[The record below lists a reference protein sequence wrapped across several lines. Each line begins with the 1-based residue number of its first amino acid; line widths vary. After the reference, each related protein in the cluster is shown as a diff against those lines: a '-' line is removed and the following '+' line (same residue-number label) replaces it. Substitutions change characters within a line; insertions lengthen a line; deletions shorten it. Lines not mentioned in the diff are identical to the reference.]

1 MQSIFGIPTD
11 KFFPIFLEF
20 VFVLIGLQF
29 FYTAYRAAKAEDSE
43 KQITTVIFWIILGV
57 LFALGKIIPA
67 MISGILV
74 VAIGI
79 IALMN
84 GIVVKGAIK
93 SDEKLEVE
101 GSNKLGNKIF
111 IPVMLMAVLAIVVAK
126 LIPDASSSALGITA
140 IVAIIVVMIMTK
152 SSFTDMMK
160 QSDRMVQQ
168 VGSVAILPQLL
179 AALGAIFAAAGVGD
193 VIASIIG
200 NMIPTVNPW
209 TGSIAYVLGMAI
221 FTAIMGNA
229 YAAFTVITAGI
240 GVPFVI
246 SQGADPAIAAAL
258 AMTAGYCGT
267 LLTPMAGNFNV
278 LPVGLLEMKDRNGV
292 IKEQALFSIVMIIA
306 HILLMRYWAF

>member
-11 KFFPIFLEF
+11 KFFPMFLEF

-29 FYTAYRAAKAEDSE
+29 LYTAYRVAKAEDND
-43 KQITTVIFWIILGV
+43 KKITTAIFWIILGV
-57 LFALGKIIPA
+57 LFALGKIIPP

-93 SDEKLEVE
+93 SDENLEVE

-111 IPVMLMAVLAIVVAK
+111 IPVMLMAVLAIVIAK

-140 IVAIIVVMIMTK
+140 IIAIIVVMIMTK
-152 SSFTDMMK
+152 SSFGDMMK

-168 VGSVAILPQLL
+168 VGAVAILPQLL
-179 AALGAIFAAAGVGD
+179 AALGAIFAAAGVGE

-209 TGSIAYVLGMAI
+209 TGSIAYVLGMAV

-246 SQGADPAIAAAL
+246 AQGADPAIAAAL

-267 LLTPMAGNFNV
+267 LMTPMAGNFNV

-292 IKEQALFSIVMIIA
+292 IKEQAPFSILMIIA
-306 HILLMRYWAF
+306 HILLMRFWAF

>member
-11 KFFPIFLEF
+11 KFFPMFLEF

-29 FYTAYRAAKAEDSE
+29 LYTAYRVAKAEDND
-43 KQITTVIFWIILGV
+43 KKITTVIFWIILGV
-57 LFALGKIIPA
+57 LFALGKIIPP

-93 SDEKLEVE
+93 SDENLEVE

-111 IPVMLMAVLAIVVAK
+111 IPVMLMAVLAIVIAK

-140 IVAIIVVMIMTK
+140 IIAIIVVMIMTK
-152 SSFTDMMK
+152 SSFGDMMK

-168 VGSVAILPQLL
+168 VGAVAILPQLL
-179 AALGAIFAAAGVGD
+179 AALGAIFAAAGVGE

-209 TGSIAYVLGMAI
+209 TGSIAYVLGMAV

-246 SQGADPAIAAAL
+246 AQGADPAIAAAI

-292 IKEQALFSIVMIIA
+292 IKEQTLFSIIMIIA
-306 HILLMRYWAF
+306 HILLMRFWAF

>member
-11 KFFPIFLEF
+11 KFFPMFLEF

-29 FYTAYRAAKAEDSE
+29 LYTAYRVAKAEDND
-43 KQITTVIFWIILGV
+43 KKITTVIFWIILGV
-57 LFALGKIIPA
+57 LFALGKIIPP

-93 SDEKLEVE
+93 SDENLEVE

-111 IPVMLMAVLAIVVAK
+111 IPVMLMAVLAIVIAK

-140 IVAIIVVMIMTK
+140 IIAIIVVMIMTK
-152 SSFTDMMK
+152 SSFGDMMK

-168 VGSVAILPQLL
+168 VGAVAILPQLL
-179 AALGAIFAAAGVGD
+179 AALGAIFAAAGVGE

-209 TGSIAYVLGMAI
+209 TGSIAYVLGMVI

-246 SQGADPAIAAAL
+246 AQGADPAIAAAI

-292 IKEQALFSIVMIIA
+292 IKEQTLFSIIMIIA
-306 HILLMRYWAF
+306 HILLMRFWAF

>member
-11 KFFPIFLEF
+11 KFFPMFLEF

-29 FYTAYRAAKAEDSE
+29 LYTAYRVAKAEDND
-43 KQITTVIFWIILGV
+43 KKITTVIFWIILGV
-57 LFALGKIIPA
+57 LFALGKIIPP

-93 SDEKLEVE
+93 SDENLEVE

-111 IPVMLMAVLAIVVAK
+111 IPVMLMAVLAIVIAK

-140 IVAIIVVMIMTK
+140 IIAIIVVMIMTK
-152 SSFTDMMK
+152 SSFGDMMK

-168 VGSVAILPQLL
+168 VGAVAILPQLL
-179 AALGAIFAAAGVGD
+179 AALGAIFAAAGVGE

-209 TGSIAYVLGMAI
+209 TGSIAYVLGMAV

-246 SQGADPAIAAAL
+246 AQGADPAIAAAL

-267 LLTPMAGNFNV
+267 LMTPMAGNFNV

-292 IKEQALFSIVMIIA
+292 IKEQAPFSILMIIA
-306 HILLMRYWAF
+306 HILLMRFWAF

>member
-11 KFFPIFLEF
+11 KFFPMFLEF

-29 FYTAYRAAKAEDSE
+29 LYTAYRVAKAEDND
-43 KQITTVIFWIILGV
+43 KKITTVIFWIILGV
-57 LFALGKIIPA
+57 LFALGKIIPP

-93 SDEKLEVE
+93 SDENLEVE

-111 IPVMLMAVLAIVVAK
+111 IPVMLMAVLAIVIAK

-140 IVAIIVVMIMTK
+140 IIAIIVVMIMTK
-152 SSFTDMMK
+152 SSFGDMMK

-168 VGSVAILPQLL
+168 VGAVAILPQLL
-179 AALGAIFAAAGVGD
+179 AALGAIFAAAGVGE

-209 TGSIAYVLGMAI
+209 TGSIAYVLGMAV

-246 SQGADPAIAAAL
+246 AQGADPAIAAAL
-258 AMTAGYCGT
+258 AMTAGY
-267 LLTPMAGNFNV
+267 LSL
-278 LPVGLLEMKDRNGV
+278 
-292 IKEQALFSIVMIIA
+292 I
-306 HILLMRYWAF
+306 HI

>member
-11 KFFPIFLEF
+11 KFFPMFLEF

-29 FYTAYRAAKAEDSE
+29 LYTAYRVAKAEDND
-43 KQITTVIFWIILGV
+43 KKITTVIFWIILGV
-57 LFALGKIIPA
+57 LFALGKIIPP

-93 SDEKLEVE
+93 SDENLEVE

-111 IPVMLMAVLAIVVAK
+111 IPVMLMAVLAIVIAK

-140 IVAIIVVMIMTK
+140 IIAIIVVMIMTK
-152 SSFTDMMK
+152 SSFGDMMK

-168 VGSVAILPQLL
+168 VGAVAILPQLL
-179 AALGAIFAAAGVGD
+179 AALGAIFAAAGVGE

-209 TGSIAYVLGMAI
+209 TGSIAYVLGMAV

-246 SQGADPAIAAAL
+246 AQGADPAIAAAI

-267 LLTPMAGNFNV
+267 LMTPMAGNFNV

-292 IKEQALFSIVMIIA
+292 IKEQTLFSIIMIIA
-306 HILLMRYWAF
+306 HILLMRFWAF

>member
-1 MQSIFGIPTD
+1 M
-11 KFFPIFLEF
+11 FLEF

-29 FYTAYRAAKAEDSE
+29 LYTAYRVAKAEDND
-43 KQITTVIFWIILGV
+43 KKITTVIFWIILGV
-57 LFALGKIIPA
+57 LFALGKIIPP

-93 SDEKLEVE
+93 SDENLEVE

-111 IPVMLMAVLAIVVAK
+111 IPVMLMAVLAIVIAK

-140 IVAIIVVMIMTK
+140 IIAIIVVMIMTK
-152 SSFTDMMK
+152 SSFGDMMK

-168 VGSVAILPQLL
+168 VGAVAILPQLL
-179 AALGAIFAAAGVGD
+179 AALGAIFAAAGVGE

-209 TGSIAYVLGMAI
+209 TGSIAYVLGMAV

-246 SQGADPAIAAAL
+246 AQGADPAIAAAI

-267 LLTPMAGNFNV
+267 LMTPMAGNFNV

-292 IKEQALFSIVMIIA
+292 IKEQTLFSIIMIIA
-306 HILLMRYWAF
+306 HILLMRFWAF